1 MGTSKVDGG
10 SSAMKI
16 YKLVPNIKNFSY
28 TTEGNILK
36 TLNHENVIK
45 HVDSFTTSDK

>member
-10 SSAMKI
+10 SSVMKI
-16 YKLVPNIKNFSY
+16 YKLGPNINNFSY

-45 HVDSFTTSDK
+45 HVDSFITSDK